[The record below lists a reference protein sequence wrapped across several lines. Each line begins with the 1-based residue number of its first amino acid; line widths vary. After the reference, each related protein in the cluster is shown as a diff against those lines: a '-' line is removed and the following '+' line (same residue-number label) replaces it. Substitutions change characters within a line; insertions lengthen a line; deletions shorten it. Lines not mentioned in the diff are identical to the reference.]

1 MYVLN
6 IEIIYF
12 GSFEV
17 GHVVRK
23 TYLSEKHKNKI
34 FRIQGNSSMIC
45 GYFCIRFIDFM
56 LSSKILIDYT
66 SLFLLMILA
75 KMMILF
81 WVILKMNKCNFIKV
95 TNTYFNL
102 SDQTIFRLNKIN
114 KIKE

>member
-1 MYVLN
+1 
-6 IEIIYF
+6 
-12 GSFEV
+12 
-17 GHVVRK
+17 
-23 TYLSEKHKNKI
+23 
-34 FRIQGNSSMIC
+34 MIC

-56 LSSKILIDYT
+56 LSGKILIDYT